1 MTSANVTT
9 ARPVYEAMLGRDRA
23 WALSE
28 GSRHFEGKSSVQD
41 ALVKVARRLDALGV
55 SYAVAEGMALF
66 RHGYRRFTDDVAIL
80 VAREGLAIIHDRLD
94 GLGYLPPFTGSKNR
108 RDTENGV
115 KIEFLIAGEYPGDGK
130 PKPVAFPDP
139 DQAGVDLDGI
149 RCLNVT
155 YLVELKLA
163 SALTRVG
170 AFKDLGDL
178 QELIK
183 TLGLPRD
190 FV

>member
-1 MTSANVTT
+1 MPSANVTT
-9 ARPVYEAMLGRDRA
+9 APPLYEAMLGRDRA
-23 WALSE
+23 LSE
-28 GSRHFEGKSSVQD
+28 GSHHFEGKSSVQD

-80 VAREGLAIIHDRLD
+80 VAREALAIIHDRLD